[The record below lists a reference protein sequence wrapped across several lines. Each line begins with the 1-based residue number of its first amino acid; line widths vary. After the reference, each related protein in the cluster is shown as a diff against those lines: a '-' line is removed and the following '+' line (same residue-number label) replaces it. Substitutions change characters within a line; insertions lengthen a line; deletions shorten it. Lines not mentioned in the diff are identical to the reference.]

1 MRFSTAGR
9 AGGKGRRHRRPLDL
23 RSASLWAF
31 SSSWRRIR
39 QTAAHSVTSSE
50 ETRSSSSATVQPS
63 FSASSK

>member
-1 MRFSTAGR
+1 MRFSTSKPRAGR
-9 AGGKGRRHRRPLDL
+9 GRRHRRPLDL

-39 QTAAHSVTSSE
+39 QTAAHSVTSSD
-50 ETRSSSSATVQPS
+50 ETRSRSSATVQPS